1 MDNEFFKKE
10 AVNNSAKYKKGI
22 LMSLIKNKFFEDK
35 IGQLFEIYP
44 IVLFFHYNNITSKE
58 WLQLKKK
65 LFQINPSIV
74 NKVVPNR
81 FLSQVWKN
89 IEFET
94 NKTSDVNEKSG
105 NSQSQFSE
113 IVFNNEYNY
122 GSSCLFFCSNIDDL
136 KNIMKITANDQNLN
150 EDNNKISQIFSTS
163 KFINIG
169 MIDKN
174 ILRNNSVDQ
183 ERLSVASD
191 KRVQLSHSI
200 SNSKALFLTPY
211 DIQKMLR
218 LDSNIYFQLYQSF
231 NKNEN
236 LIVHFH
242 RFLNF
247 STHEM
252 NPTSIFDRN
261 HYNLMNILSVR
272 SSLQAFG
279 HTKVRQRRIMGIEP
293 IFPESQSDT
302 LTN

>member
-1 MDNEFFKKE
+1 
-10 AVNNSAKYKKGI
+10 
-22 LMSLIKNKFFEDK
+22 MSLIQNKFFEEK

-44 IVLFFHYNNITSKE
+44 IVLLFHYNNITSKE

-94 NKTSDVNEKSG
+94 NEISDVHEKSG

-122 GSSCLFFCSNIDDL
+122 GSSCLFFCSTVDDL
-136 KNIMKITANDQNLN
+136 RNIMKITANDQNFH
-150 EDNNKISQIFSTS
+150 EDNNKINQICSTS

-169 MIDKN
+169 MIDKK
-174 ILRNNSVDQ
+174 ILRNNSI
-183 ERLSVASD
+183 D
-191 KRVQLSHSI
+191 KSLPSSKKIQLFHSI
-200 SNSKALFLTPY
+200 SNSKALFFSPY
-211 DIQKMLR
+211 DIQKMLK

-236 LIVHFH
+236 LIIHFQ

-252 NPTSIFDRN
+252 NSTSIFHQN
-261 HYNLMNILSVR
+261 HYNLMNILSTR
-272 SSLQAFG
+272 SSLLSKANNG
-279 HTKVRQRRIMGIEP
+279 
-293 IFPESQSDT
+293 
-302 LTN
+302 N